1 MALDLQG
8 QILNGQWNIRQ
19 DVMVNARNFL
29 QVAGMINRPER
40 TEARMIDSII
50 SCIIVC
56 ALANKERYFFL
67 FFSFSLVQSGKLGF
81 YCLAKAPSTI
91 PPKTGKR
98 APAQGDEIASFRQ
111 CPNLRRGL

>member
-56 ALANKERYFFL
+56 VHSPTKSDTFFL

-111 CPNLRRGL
+111 CPNI

>member
-56 ALANKERYFFL
+56 VHSPTKSDT
-67 FFSFSLVQSGKLGF
+67 FFSFLLIQLGSVREVGVLLF
-81 YCLAKAPSTI
+81 SKGTKYYTPEDWKKGPG
-91 PPKTGKR
+91 P
-98 APAQGDEIASFRQ
+98 
-111 CPNLRRGL
+111 RR